1 MSSPDLTLEDDNE
14 PEGQEPLEFLAQVM
28 SGIDPRQKSE
38 ILRVIDTI
46 EEENFGD
53 PPDEEQWELI
63 KRTVHQFYKHQP
75 VPLGVSAAAA
85 RTIAEYKHA
94 KRKSLEI
101 TEHAARAEVSD
112 LTDAELELFE
122 VWFNAQY

>member
-1 MSSPDLTLEDDNE
+1 MSAPDLTLEDDSK

-28 SGIDPRQKSE
+28 AGIDPRQKSE
-38 ILRVIDTI
+38 ILQLIDTI

-53 PPDEEQWELI
+53 PPDEEQWESI
-63 KRTVHQFYKHQP
+63 KRVVKLYYTHQP

-101 TEHAARAEVSD
+101 TETGAKAVVTD
-112 LTDAELELFE
+112 LTDEELDLFE
-122 VWFNAQY
+122 AWFNAQY